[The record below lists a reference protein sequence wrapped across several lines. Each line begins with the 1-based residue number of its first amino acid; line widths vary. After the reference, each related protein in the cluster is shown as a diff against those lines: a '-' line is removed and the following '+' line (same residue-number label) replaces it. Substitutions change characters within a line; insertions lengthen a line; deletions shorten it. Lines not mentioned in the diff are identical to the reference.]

1 MSVIYEK
8 HYPHP
13 SFEEEMK
20 ELEKYKQEMESSPDY
35 EPEPMLS
42 FEEFYNNMMKNRT
55 LILLPRKMKRA
66 KDFIKLA
73 INASKIYEIDI
84 KITKNDSHIAVDYSF
99 DCAGDMFFLIPILRL
114 ADSISFFTG
123 RNGFEITISID
134 YYTYAVMYKNQ
145 LLHPQN
151 FQEFP

>member
-1 MSVIYEK
+1 MFVIYEK
-8 HYPHP
+8 HYPHL

-20 ELEKYKQEMESSPDY
+20 ELEKYKQEMESPPDC

-42 FEEFYNNMMKNRT
+42 FEEFYNNMMMNRT
-55 LILLPRKMKRA
+55 LIRLLQKMKGA
-66 KDFIKLA
+66 NDFIKLA
-73 INASKIYEIDI
+73 MKTSKIYEIDT

-123 RNGFEITISID
+123 INGFEITISLD
-134 YYTYAVMYKNQ
+134 YYTHAVYDKNR
-145 LLHPQN
+145 LLHLQD
-151 FQEFP
+151 FEEYM